1 MPSQLILEEDI
12 SVICIAVL
20 QCTFLNIIYIVAS
33 STLSGITTF
42 FLVIFEE
49 RIFLNRTHL
58 MSLFE
63 FNKELAKLY
72 LSFISYIPFCIN
84 GIEFSSFI
92 VITDGIPQIIKLFFG
107 YFLYAESVFKVFYCK
122 ICVIPKSI
130 IPFIWYLNNNLVI
143 AIYAYFTQ

>member
-1 MPSQLILEEDI
+1 
-12 SVICIAVL
+12 
-20 QCTFLNIIYIVAS
+20 
-33 STLSGITTF
+33 
-42 FLVIFEE
+42 
-49 RIFLNRTHL
+49 

-72 LSFISYIPFCIN
+72 LSFINYIPFCIN

-92 VITDGIPQIIKLFFG
+92 VITDGIPQIIKLFFC

-122 ICVIPKSI
+122 IYVIPKSI

-143 AIYAYFTQ
+143 AIYAYFLTSSLFCATT